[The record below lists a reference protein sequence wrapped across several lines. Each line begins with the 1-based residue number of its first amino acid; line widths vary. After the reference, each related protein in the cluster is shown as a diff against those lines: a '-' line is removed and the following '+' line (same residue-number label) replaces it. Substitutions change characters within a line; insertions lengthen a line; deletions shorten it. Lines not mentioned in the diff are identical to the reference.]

1 MADKEQPKSQKYVN
15 ADAGMPDLPKRVIFA
30 ITFGFLGVN
39 MGFSLQSSQMSRIF
53 QTIGANPNNLGFF
66 FIFPGLMGMI
76 VQPLV
81 GKYSD
86 RTWNRFGRRMPYLLF
101 GAPIAAAV
109 LLMLP
114 FSGSLGFGYGSM
126 AAMVFAAFAVCFMD
140 LFNNICM
147 QPFRMI
153 VGDMVNDRQKNFA
166 WSWQQI
172 FFNTGGILAS
182 LLPFIFTAF
191 GMHNTAKRGVVPD
204 TVIWAYIVAAVV
216 LLTTS
221 MWTVFNVKEYD
232 PKTYAKYHGIDP
244 KAAKKNVSLLHLLKT
259 ALRSFW
265 ELCVVQFFSWVAI
278 MYVWT
283 YTTGTLAKNV
293 WHTTNP
299 TSAGYQAA
307 GNWYGVLTA
316 ILSVAGIL
324 WGFLYSHAKT
334 TSRKKW
340 YSFGLCM
347 GGIGLCLFSFMHSK
361 SMTILAFI
369 MFGICYFTIHTLPVT
384 LLTSS
389 LNGENEGAY
398 IGLFNIGICMPQIIA
413 SLLSFIIFP
422 AVGHNQPSMMLI
434 AGISLLIAAIAV
446 KGVHEGVTV
455 SHEDKE
461 SENASTA
468 NA

>member
-1 MADKEQPKSQKYVN
+1 MNKQKTKQVN
-15 ADAGMPDLPKRVIFA
+15 LDAGLPDLSKWVIFS
-30 ITFGFLGVN
+30 ITFGFLGIN

-53 QTIGANPNNLGFF
+53 QSIGANPNSLGFF

-76 VQPLV
+76 GQPLI

-86 RTWNRFGRRMPYLLF
+86 RTWNRFERRMPYLLF
-101 GAPIAAAV
+101 GAPIAALV

-153 VGDMVNDRQKNFA
+153 VGDMVNNKQKNFA
-166 WSWQQI
+166 WSLQQI
-172 FFNTGGILAS
+172 FFNGGGILAS
-182 LLPFIFTAF
+182 LLPFIFTAC

-204 TVIWAYIVAAVV
+204 TVIYAYVVAAAV
-216 LLTTS
+216 LLITS

-232 PKTYAKYHGIDP
+232 PQTYAKYHGINPQDNQ
-244 KAAKKNVSLLHLLKT
+244 KSVSLWHLTKV
-259 ALRSFW
+259 APRAFW
-265 ELCVVQFFSWVAI
+265 ELCLVQFFSWVGI

-283 YTTGTLAKNV
+283 YATGTLAKNV
-293 WHTTNP
+293 WHTTDP
-299 TSAGYQAA
+299 TSAGFQAA

-316 ILSVAGIL
+316 ILSIAGIC

-334 TSRKKW
+334 TTRKKW
-340 YSFGLCM
+340 YATGLVL
-347 GGIGLCLFSFMHSK
+347 GGIGLVMVSLVHSQWL
-361 SMTILAFI
+361 TVLAFI
-369 MFGICYFTIHTLPVT
+369 LFGICYFTIHTLPFT

-398 IGLFNIGICMPQIIA
+398 IGLFNIGICLPQIVA
-413 SLLSFIIFP
+413 SLLSFVIFP
-422 AVGHNQPSMMLI
+422 LVGHSQPMMMLI
-434 AGISLLIAAIAV
+434 AGLSLFCAAIAV
-446 KGVHEGVTV
+446 RGIHEGVAV
-455 SHEDKE
+455 KG
-461 SENASTA
+461 
-468 NA
+468 

>member
-1 MADKEQPKSQKYVN
+1 MNKQKTKQVN
-15 ADAGMPDLPKRVIFA
+15 LDAGLPDLSKWVIFS
-30 ITFGFLGVN
+30 ITFGFLGIN

-53 QTIGANPNNLGFF
+53 QSIGANPNSLGFF

-76 VQPLV
+76 VQPLI

-101 GAPIAAAV
+101 GAPIAALV

-153 VGDMVNDRQKNFA
+153 VGDMVNNKQKNLA
-166 WSWQQI
+166 WSLQQI
-172 FFNTGGILAS
+172 FFNGGGILAS
-182 LLPFIFTAF
+182 LLPFIFTAC

-204 TVIWAYIVAAVV
+204 TVIYAYVVAAAV
-216 LLTTS
+216 LLITS

-232 PKTYAKYHGIDP
+232 PQTYAKYHGITPQDNQ
-244 KAAKKNVSLLHLLKT
+244 KSVSLWHLTKV
-259 ALRSFW
+259 APRAFW
-265 ELCVVQFFSWVAI
+265 ELCLVQFFSWVGI

-283 YTTGTLAKNV
+283 YATGTLAKNV
-293 WHTTNP
+293 WHTTDP
-299 TSAGYQAA
+299 TSAGFQAA

-316 ILSVAGIL
+316 ILSIAGIC

-334 TSRKKW
+334 TTRKKW
-340 YSFGLCM
+340 YATGLVL
-347 GGIGLCLFSFMHSK
+347 GGIGLVMVSLVHSQWL
-361 SMTILAFI
+361 TVLAFI
-369 MFGICYFTIHTLPVT
+369 LFGICYFTIHTLPFT

-398 IGLFNIGICMPQIIA
+398 IGLFNIGICLPQIVA

-422 AVGHNQPSMMLI
+422 LVGHSQPMMMLI
-434 AGISLLIAAIAV
+434 AGLSLFCAAIAV
-446 KGVHEGVTV
+446 RGVHEGVAV
-455 SHEDKE
+455 KG
-461 SENASTA
+461 
-468 NA
+468 

>member
-1 MADKEQPKSQKYVN
+1 MNKQKTKQVN
-15 ADAGMPDLPKRVIFA
+15 LDAGLPDLSKWVIFS
-30 ITFGFLGVN
+30 ITFGFLGIN

-53 QTIGANPNNLGFF
+53 QSIGANPNSLGFF

-76 VQPLV
+76 GQPLI

-86 RTWNRFGRRMPYLLF
+86 RTWNRFERRMPYLLF
-101 GAPIAAAV
+101 GAPIAALV

-153 VGDMVNDRQKNFA
+153 VGDMVNNKQKNFA
-166 WSWQQI
+166 WSLQQI
-172 FFNTGGILAS
+172 FFNGGGILAS
-182 LLPFIFTAF
+182 LLPFIFTAC

-204 TVIWAYIVAAVV
+204 TVIYAYVVAAAV
-216 LLTTS
+216 LLITS

-232 PKTYAKYHGIDP
+232 PQTYAKYHGINPQDNQ
-244 KAAKKNVSLLHLLKT
+244 KSVSLWHLTKV
-259 ALRSFW
+259 APRAFW
-265 ELCVVQFFSWVAI
+265 ELCLVQFFSWVGI

-283 YTTGTLAKNV
+283 YATGTLAKNV
-293 WHTTNP
+293 WHTTDP
-299 TSAGYQAA
+299 TSAGFQAA

-316 ILSVAGIL
+316 ILSIAGIC

-334 TSRKKW
+334 TTRKKW
-340 YSFGLCM
+340 YATGLVL
-347 GGIGLCLFSFMHSK
+347 GGIGLVMVSLVHSQWL
-361 SMTILAFI
+361 TVLAFI
-369 MFGICYFTIHTLPVT
+369 LFGICYFTIHTLPFT

-398 IGLFNIGICMPQIIA
+398 IGLFNIGICLPQIVA
-413 SLLSFIIFP
+413 SLLSFVIFP
-422 AVGHNQPSMMLI
+422 LVGHSQPMMMLI
-434 AGISLLIAAIAV
+434 AGLSLFCAAIAV
-446 KGVHEGVTV
+446 RGVHEGVAV
-455 SHEDKE
+455 KG
-461 SENASTA
+461 
-468 NA
+468 